1 MYNVDDYKFDEND
14 NDDDDVGDDN
24 DDDDVDDNISG
35 FEVAVSDEF
44 SAAFFLPS
52 SLIIASTQ

>member
-1 MYNVDDYKFDEND
+1 MYDVDDHKFDED
-14 NDDDDVGDDN
+14 GDVGDDD

-35 FEVAVSDEF
+35 FEAVVTDEF

-52 SLIIASTQ
+52 SLIIASTR